1 MLLALLL
8 LFMMIFFLAA
18 GIFFLKMNED
28 NLSRWEKLPRN
39 RTAGGILGLIALLAF
54 IPNVKPL
61 FSPEQNL
68 YWLIPAALILA
79 ALCYLYLDHLLA
91 RSAAGAL
98 ILLVHGVL
106 NEAYTADLA
115 GTSFFA
121 LMSLAGGTYAI
132 YIAAKPYCLRD
143 SFRAMCRKKKW
154 RLTGSVFS
162 FLWSLSALI
171 LLVQQAGRI
180 AK

>member
-1 MLLALLL
+1 MPLALLL
-8 LFMMIFFLAA
+8 LFMVLFPLIS
-18 GIFFLKMNED
+18 GIFFLKMNEND
-28 NLSRWEKLPRN
+28 LSRWEKLPRS

-79 ALCYLYLDHLLA
+79 ALCYLYLDHLFA
-91 RSAAGAL
+91 RAAAGCL
-98 ILLVHGVL
+98 ILLVHAGL

-115 GTSFFA
+115 GLSFFA
-121 LMSLAGGTYAI
+121 LMSLAAGTYAI

-143 SFRAMCRKKKW
+143 SFRAMCTKKKW

>member
-1 MLLALLL
+1 MPLALIL
-8 LFMMIFFLAA
+8 LFMVLFPAAA
-18 GIFFLKMNED
+18 GIIFLTMKED
-28 NLSRWEKLPRN
+28 DLPRWEKLPRS

-79 ALCYLYLDHLLA
+79 VLCYLYLDHLFA
-91 RSAAGAL
+91 RAAAGAV
-98 ILLVHGVL
+98 ILLVHGGL
-106 NEAYTADLA
+106 NEAYTADLT
-115 GTSFFA
+115 GTAFFA
-121 LMSLAGGTYAI
+121 LMSLAAGTYAI

-154 RLTGSVFS
+154 RLTGAVFS

-180 AK
+180 VK